1 MSQTW
6 DIDLIVP
13 STTPPATD
21 IQRIVDGFLT
31 LRSNWSGAAEPAGA
45 DLVAYMFWAD
55 TTTGLMKQR
64 NAGNTAWI
72 TIGTLA
78 SVNWGLAALAGAQ
91 MTGGLNEA
99 KTTVASAA
107 TPTIFTATIG
117 NVIDYTGTVTCT
129 GFTAAPVA
137 GARRTLI
144 CAAAA
149 SFTAGALMLID
160 GLASG
165 QTYTA
170 TAGDQVHVVAFT
182 TTTFR
187 LTIARVDGASVA
199 EGLSLINSQSVA
211 YTLVLSDRG
220 KTLLHPTADN
230 VARTFT
236 IPANASVA
244 YPIGTSIRFVNQINT
259 VTIAINTDTLTL
271 SPGGT
276 TGSRTLAANGV
287 ADAIKIASTS
297 WYISG
302 SGLT

>member
-1 MSQTW
+1 MSQAW
-6 DIDLIVP
+6 DIDLIIP

-21 IQRIVDGFLT
+21 IQRIIDGFLT
-31 LRSNWSGAAEPAGA
+31 LRSNWSGASEPAGA
-45 DLVAYMFWAD
+45 DQVAYMFWAD
-55 TTTGLMKQR
+55 TTSGLLKQR
-64 NAGNTAWI
+64 NAANSAWI

-78 SVNWGLAALAGAQ
+78 SANLGLAPLAGAQ
-91 MTGGLNEA
+91 MTGGVNEA
-99 KTTVASAA
+99 STTVASAT
-107 TPTIFTATIG
+107 TPTIFTASLG

-149 SFTAGALMLID
+149 PFTAGASMLID

-170 TAGDQVHVVAFT
+170 TAGDQIHVVAFT

-187 LTIARVDGASVA
+187 LTIARVDGLSVA
-199 EGLSLINSQSVA
+199 EGLSLINSQSAA
-211 YTLVLSDRG
+211 YPLVLSDRG
-220 KTLLHPTADN
+220 KTILHPTADN
-230 VARTFT
+230 VARVFT

-244 YPIGTSIRFVNQINT
+244 YPVGTTIRFVNQINT
-259 VTIAINTDTLTL
+259 VTIAITTDTLTL

-276 TGSRTLAANGV
+276 TGSRTLAAHGV
-287 ADAIKIASTS
+287 AEAQKVTATL

>member
-1 MSQTW
+1 MSQVW

-21 IQRIVDGFLT
+21 IQRIMDGFNA
-31 LRSNWSGAAEPAGA
+31 LRSVFSGASEPASA
-45 DLVAYMFWAD
+45 DQVAYMFWAD
-55 TTTGLMKQR
+55 TTTGLLKQR
-64 NAGNTAWI
+64 NAANSAWI
-72 TIGTLA
+72 TIGTMA
-78 SVNWGLAALAGAQ
+78 SVNWGLLSLAGGQ
-91 MTGGLNEA
+91 MTGGVNEA
-99 KTTVASAA
+99 ISTVASAT
-107 TPTIFTATIG
+107 TPTIFGTGTG
-117 NVIDYTGTVTCT
+117 NVINYTGTVTCT
-129 GFTAAPVA
+129 GFAAAPVA
-137 GARRTLI
+137 GVRRTLI

-149 SFTAGALMLID
+149 PFTAGASMLID

-170 TAGDQVHVVAFT
+170 TAGDQIHVVAVT
-182 TTTFR
+182 TTSFR
-187 LTIARVDGASVA
+187 LTIARVDGLSVA
-199 EGLSLINSQSVA
+199 EGLSQINSQSAA

-220 KTLLHPTADN
+220 KLVLHPVADN
-230 VARTFT
+230 NARTFT

-244 YPIGTSIRFVNQINT
+244 YPIGTTIKFANEINT
-259 VTIAINTDTLTL
+259 VTIAITTDTMKL

-287 ADAIKIASTS
+287 AEAIKIAATT